1 MFGIFS
7 KSKKASS
14 KKKKKKGS
22 AKAKKPAEALLD
34 ENIEVPE
41 IPFEQELSPP
51 PSAPDSIASA
61 QEKLD
66 QAKANLE
73 AGNFKNKL
81 APGDRQALIE
91 QALAVHKVQSK
102 LLDDL
107 DPDIKQRLR
116 TLAMEK
122 VFKITPKN

>member
-41 IPFEQELSPP
+41 IPIEQELSPP
-51 PSAPDSIASA
+51 PPDSIASA

-73 AGNFKNKL
+73 AGNFKKKM

>member
-14 KKKKKKGS
+14 KKKRKKGS
-22 AKAKKPAEALLD
+22 AKAIKPAEALPD

-41 IPFEQELSPP
+41 IPIEQELSPP
-51 PSAPDSIASA
+51 PLAPGSIASA

-73 AGNFKNKL
+73 AGNLKKKL